1 MTKLSTIMFCDT
13 SLPLFRVASALLN
26 SNHRTINSMTTPTIK
41 DDPLYQML
49 REGHV
54 EQFNQHRQSGT
65 PCDLRRADL
74 RALDLRKLEVK
85 HLDLGDCYLRQ
96 ADLRGLDL
104 SETNLDG
111 ASISGAK
118 ISGTLF
124 PSQLSAEEITLSL
137 VHGTRMRYR

>member
-1 MTKLSTIMFCDT
+1 MATPK
-13 SLPLFRVASALLN
+13 
-26 SNHRTINSMTTPTIK
+26 IN

-49 REGHV
+49 REGHI
-54 EQFNQHRQSGT
+54 EEFNQHHQSGAA
-65 PCDLRRADL
+65 CDLRGVDL
-74 RALDLRKLEVK
+74 RSLDLRKLDAK
-85 HLDLGDCYLRQ
+85 NLDLRDSYLRQ

-104 SETNLDG
+104 SETNLEG

-124 PSQLSAEEITLSL
+124 PKQLTAEESTLSL